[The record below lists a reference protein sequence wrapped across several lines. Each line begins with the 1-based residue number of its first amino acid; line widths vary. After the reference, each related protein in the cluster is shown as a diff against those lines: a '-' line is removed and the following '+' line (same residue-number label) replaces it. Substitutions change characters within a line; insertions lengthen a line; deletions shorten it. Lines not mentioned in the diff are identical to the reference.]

1 MIREVK
7 ETIKKYELIK
17 KGEGLIVG
25 VSGGADS
32 ICLLHILHTLKEC
45 MQIELTAVHINHMLR
60 AGEAL
65 EDERYVERICAVLDI
80 RLEIVRID
88 IKKSAQ
94 KQKISLEEAGREE
107 RYKTFNL
114 MADRYGAGRIAV
126 AHNKNDQAETVLM
139 NIIRGSGLNGLQGME
154 YKRGAVIRPLLGVE
168 RSAIEGYCKKHNLN
182 PRIDSSNLESIYT
195 RNRVRLDLIPYIDH
209 LFKTNITNS
218 INKMARLIKDDNF
231 FIEQQIDQIYNEAK
245 LDGDGVGISLDIKV
259 LKKHPIAAA
268 KRIIR
273 NAIGGTKGDLK
284 GIGSKHIESVVE
296 LAIAGRTGAVIQLPK
311 GVRAAKSYNILK
323 IYIEGEQEKNPIFN
337 KKIQIPGTVF
347 IDEIN
352 KHIDAGIVDGVLDTK
367 NFTETGDGGITQFF
381 DYEKIGGPIYVRHR
395 EEGDV
400 FKPLYSIGTKKLKE
414 FFIDNKIPRQTR
426 DSIPLISKGRE
437 IVWII
442 GYKISDKF
450 KVTENTKTVLRLSFG
465 DGRHNLE

>member
-311 GVRAAKSYNILK
+311 
-323 IYIEGEQEKNPIFN
+323 
-337 KKIQIPGTVF
+337 
-347 IDEIN
+347 
-352 KHIDAGIVDGVLDTK
+352 
-367 NFTETGDGGITQFF
+367 
-381 DYEKIGGPIYVRHR
+381 
-395 EEGDV
+395 
-400 FKPLYSIGTKKLKE
+400 
-414 FFIDNKIPRQTR
+414 
-426 DSIPLISKGRE
+426 
-437 IVWII
+437 
-442 GYKISDKF
+442 
-450 KVTENTKTVLRLSFG
+450 
-465 DGRHNLE
+465 